1 VSTEQ
6 TVVPSTAH
14 GRKVEAWRNPARLPT
29 TLQAAHDYV
38 RRTPDEKAPRAEWIA
53 YYVWRCEVYRHVS
66 AVDTRHRYEA
76 GANAWL
82 AKDNAVRLQGF
93 GEADAGLIS

>member
-1 VSTEQ
+1 MSTEQ
-6 TVVPSTAH
+6 IAVSSSRA
-14 GRKVEAWRNPARLPT
+14 GKVDAWRNPARLPT

-93 GEADAGLIS
+93 GEADGNLIS